1 MNKMINYLI
10 LVSYLLF
17 YHILLLPTGYINIV
31 SYLQIIQ
38 IYISSHTFK
47 KHSLISSIISH
58 IISKKIY

>member
-10 LVSYLLF
+10 VVSYLLF

-31 SYLQIIQ
+31 SYLQITQ

-47 KHSLISSIISH
+47 KNSLISSIISH

>member
-31 SYLQIIQ
+31 SYLQYFIPYFQ
-38 IYISSHTFK
+38 KTFSNFIYYFTYNFQKNLLS
-47 KHSLISSIISH
+47 
-58 IISKKIY
+58 